1 MIKHAITLLWLV
13 CGLTLAAQTSPVPA
27 ASRTFRFIGMDG
39 DFSNL
44 EMAMGPNDS
53 VKLTVPA
60 RNFSIA
66 YPCPGS
72 GEIILFRWITET
84 DAHGQPRKTQKRMAV
99 IAAPTGAE
107 PFLIIL
113 KEARDPAGPYPLQ
126 GLPIDDSR
134 TAYPAQTIRVIN
146 LTKQR
151 LAVKIEDKAA
161 QISINSVETFPF
173 PASFRMC
180 SLQIAYDKA
189 GIWELAYD
197 GSQGIK
203 RKQRAI
209 ALVCDN
215 PNPPN
220 EMIGP
225 LLVHILKD
233 RLPDTGNG
241 ATALR

>member
-1 MIKHAITLLWLV
+1 MIKSALTLLWLV
-13 CGLTLAAQTSPVPA
+13 CGLTLAAQTSPVPTA
-27 ASRTFRFIGMDG
+27 PRTFRFIGMEG
-39 DFSNL
+39 DLSNL
-44 EMAMGPNDS
+44 EMATGRNDS
-53 VKLTVPA
+53 VKLTIPA
-60 RNFSIA
+60 KSLSIA

-72 GEIILFRWITET
+72 DEITLFRWINDT
-84 DAHGQPRKTQKRMAV
+84 DEHGQPRKTKKRMAG
-99 IAAPTGAE
+99 IPIPSGRE
-107 PFLIIL
+107 PFLIL
-113 KEARDPAGPYPLQ
+113 LNETRDPASPYPLQ
-126 GLPIDDSR
+126 GLALDDSYKV
-134 TAYPAQTIRVIN
+134 YPAQTIRVIN

-151 LAVKIEDKAA
+151 LAVNVEGKAA
-161 QISINSVETFPF
+161 QISINGVEAFPF

-189 GIWELAYD
+189 GTWELAYD

-225 LLVHILKD
+225 LLVNILKD
-233 RLPDTGNG
+233 RVPDTGNSV
-241 ATALR
+241 TALR

>member
-1 MIKHAITLLWLV
+1 MIKRTITLLWLV
-13 CGLTLAAQTSPVPA
+13 CGLTLAAQTPPVPTA
-27 ASRTFRFIGMDG
+27 PRTFRFIGMEG

-53 VKLTVPA
+53 IKLTIPA
-60 RNFSIA
+60 KNLSNA

-72 GEIILFRWITET
+72 GEIGLFRWINDT
-84 DAHGQPRKTQKRMAV
+84 DEHGRPRKTKKQMAG
-99 IAAPTGAE
+99 IPIPSGGE
-107 PFLIIL
+107 PFLIL
-113 KEARDPAGPYPLQ
+113 VKESRDPASPYPLQ
-126 GLPIDDSR
+126 GLPIDDSYKV
-134 TAYPAQTIRVIN
+134 YPAQTLRVIN

-151 LAVKIEDKAA
+151 LAVKVEDKAA
-161 QISINSVETFPF
+161 QIAINGVEAFPF

-189 GIWELAYD
+189 GAWELAYD
-197 GSQGIK
+197 SSQGIK

-209 ALVCDN
+209 ALICDN

-225 LLVHILKD
+225 LLVNILKD
-233 RLPDTGNG
+233 RLPDAANG